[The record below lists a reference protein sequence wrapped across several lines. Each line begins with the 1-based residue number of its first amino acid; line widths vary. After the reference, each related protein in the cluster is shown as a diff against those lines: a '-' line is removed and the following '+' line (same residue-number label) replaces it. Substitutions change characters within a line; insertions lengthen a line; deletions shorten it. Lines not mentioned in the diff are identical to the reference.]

1 MYVAISSALIP
12 RPAFLRQKSLGTQI
26 QLTAGEDLDV
36 SGHVC
41 MAMCVW
47 CMAMCVW
54 CMAMCVWCVAMCGGV
69 GVCVAMCGCGGVCGH
84 VCGHVCVAMCVW
96 SCVGG
101 YVYS

>member
-47 CMAMCVW
+47 C
-54 CMAMCVWCVAMCGGV
+54 
-69 GVCVAMCGCGGVCGH
+69 VAMCGCVGVCVWPCMCGH
-84 VCGHVCVAMCVW
+84 VC
-96 SCVGG
+96 S
-101 YVYS
+101 